1 MNKKIIAV
9 IALVL
14 VLTIG
19 LVACNGKTYK
29 SSGVADGNKYASSP
43 VENNG
48 SFVVKQG
55 GYVYFVNAY
64 VGADAE
70 NKFGKQEKSCLY
82 RAELDE
88 NGNIITF
95 ELFDIVEVDE
105 REYALLLPT
114 DAQEGDE
121 DELVLMRLTKD
132 GEDYLFETIDDD
144 DEFNRVAE
152 YVENLAEED
161 DDEE

>member
-1 MNKKIIAV
+1 MNKKTIAV

-29 SSGVADGNKYASSP
+29 ASGVADGNKYASSP

-64 VGADAE
+64 VGADR
-70 NKFGKQEKSCLY
+70 KQIRQTGK
-82 RAELDE
+82 
-88 NGNIITF
+88 
-95 ELFDIVEVDE
+95 V
-105 REYALLLPT
+105 LPVPCGT
-114 DAQEGDE
+114 
-121 DELVLMRLTKD
+121 
-132 GEDYLFETIDDD
+132 
-144 DEFNRVAE
+144 
-152 YVENLAEED
+152 
-161 DDEE
+161 